1 MIHDLRAEYMGRYL
15 RPLRRD
21 DIEDLRIWRNES
33 SLNRY
38 LRATGQI
45 SPRMQEAWYEGMLAD
60 PDQVFFAIGHG
71 EHPMVGALSLYNFAE
86 NSCQIG
92 RIIIGEAS
100 ERGKGLGRLSFL
112 MAMAAGIRYF
122 DRERF
127 RLFVHPDNKSAR
139 AMYQRIGFSDTGITR
154 PFGDGG
160 VEYEMEIDRQNL
172 YVRNEEM
179 KQIVVTNDP
188 TEQNREQDHA

>member
-1 MIHDLRAEYMGRYL
+1 MPTVKVCR
-15 RPLRRD
+15 
-21 DIEDLRIWRNES
+21 
-33 SLNRY
+33 
-38 LRATGQI
+38 
-45 SPRMQEAWYEGMLAD
+45 
-60 PDQVFFAIGHG
+60 
-71 EHPMVGALSLYNFAE
+71 LYDFAE

-122 DRERF
+122 DRECF
-127 RLFVHPDNKSAR
+127 RLFVHSDNKPAR

-172 YVRNEEM
+172 YVHNEEM
-179 KQIVVTNDP
+179 KQIVVTNDLAK
-188 TEQNREQDHA
+188 RGKEQDHA